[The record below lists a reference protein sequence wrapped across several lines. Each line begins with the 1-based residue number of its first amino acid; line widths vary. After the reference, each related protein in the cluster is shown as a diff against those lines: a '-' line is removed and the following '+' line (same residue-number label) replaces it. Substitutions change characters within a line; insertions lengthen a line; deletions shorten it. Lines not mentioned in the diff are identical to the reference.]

1 MFSFNNFVIMYEYK
15 LKYATKEQALEDLVL
30 KQVYAIE
37 EETYIL
43 NEGALCVVEI
53 GEIESVEGYHYDVL
67 SAIEINFG
75 DKEIFPNS
83 PNHKFL

>member
-1 MFSFNNFVIMYEYK
+1 MYTYK
-15 LKYATKEQALEDLVL
+15 LKYKNKEQGIQDLL
-30 KQVYAIE
+30 SRQVYAIE
-37 EETYIL
+37 EDTYIL

-53 GEIESVEGYHYDVL
+53 GEIESVEGYHFDVL
-67 SAIEINFG
+67 SGVEINFG

>member
-30 KQVYAIE
+30 KQVYVIE
-37 EETYIL
+37 ENAYLL

-53 GEIESVEGYHYDVL
+53 GKIESIEGYHYDIL
-67 SAIEINFG
+67 SAVELTFG
-75 DKEIFPNS
+75 DKEILPNS

>member
-1 MFSFNNFVIMYEYK
+1 MFSFNKFVIMYEYK

-30 KQVYAIE
+30 KQVYVIE
-37 EETYIL
+37 ENVYLL
-43 NEGALCVVEI
+43 NEGTLCVVEI

-67 SAIEINFG
+67 SAVEINFG

-83 PNHKFL
+83 PVHKFY

>member
-1 MFSFNNFVIMYEYK
+1 MYEYK
-15 LKYATKEQALEDLVL
+15 LKYATREQALKDLVL
-30 KQVYAIE
+30 KQVYVIE
-37 EETYIL
+37 EGIYIL
-43 NEGALCVVEI
+43 NGGALCVVEI
-53 GEIESVEGYHYDVL
+53 GEIESVEGYHYDIL

>member
-1 MFSFNNFVIMYEYK
+1 MYEYK
-15 LKYATKEQALEDLVL
+15 LKYATKEQALQDLL
-30 KQVYAIE
+30 SKQVYIIE
-37 EETYIL
+37 EGTYIL
-43 NEGALCVVEI
+43 NEGLICVVEI
-53 GEIESVEGYHYDVL
+53 GEIEYIKGYHYDIL